1 MSKKN
6 DLNLSESTL
15 ESLREYVDDF
25 GMTVDDVVL
34 KLINENKSLKESLGQ
49 DFVLSGEK
57 EAHHFKDYV
66 IHKLHKGKIL
76 VTHNGLKA
84 SNMKKILIEAGRE
97 LGMDENEL
105 NPDFT
110 TYEIGRFLFKHLHA

>member
-34 KLINENKSLKESLGQ
+34 KLINENKSLKEL
-49 DFVLSGEK
+49 LC
-57 EAHHFKDYV
+57 V
-66 IHKLHKGKIL
+66 IWRKGSAPL
-76 VTHNGLKA
+76 
-84 SNMKKILIEAGRE
+84 
-97 LGMDENEL
+97 
-105 NPDFT
+105 
-110 TYEIGRFLFKHLHA
+110 

>member
-49 DFVLSGEK
+49 DFVISGEN
-57 EAHHFKDYV
+57 EAQHF
-66 IHKLHKGKIL
+66 
-76 VTHNGLKA
+76 
-84 SNMKKILIEAGRE
+84 
-97 LGMDENEL
+97 
-105 NPDFT
+105 
-110 TYEIGRFLFKHLHA
+110 

>member
-34 KLINENKSLKESLGQ
+34 KLINENK
-49 DFVLSGEK
+49 
-57 EAHHFKDYV
+57 
-66 IHKLHKGKIL
+66 
-76 VTHNGLKA
+76 
-84 SNMKKILIEAGRE
+84 
-97 LGMDENEL
+97 
-105 NPDFT
+105 
-110 TYEIGRFLFKHLHA
+110 

>member
-34 KLINENKSLKESLGQ
+34 KLINENKSLKELLGQ

-57 EAHHFKDYV
+57 EAHHFKD
-66 IHKLHKGKIL
+66 
-76 VTHNGLKA
+76 
-84 SNMKKILIEAGRE
+84 
-97 LGMDENEL
+97 
-105 NPDFT
+105 
-110 TYEIGRFLFKHLHA
+110 

>member
-1 MSKKN
+1 MSKNN

-25 GMTVDDVVL
+25 GMNVDDVVL

-49 DFVLSGEK
+49 DFVLSGYK

-66 IHKLHKGKIL
+66 NHKLHKGKIL
-76 VTHNGLKA
+76 VTHNG
-84 SNMKKILIEAGRE
+84 
-97 LGMDENEL
+97 
-105 NPDFT
+105 
-110 TYEIGRFLFKHLHA
+110 

>member
-34 KLINENKSLKESLGQ
+34 KLINENKSLKESLG
-49 DFVLSGEK
+49 
-57 EAHHFKDYV
+57 
-66 IHKLHKGKIL
+66 
-76 VTHNGLKA
+76 
-84 SNMKKILIEAGRE
+84 
-97 LGMDENEL
+97 L
-105 NPDFT
+105 NVSYSYQT
-110 TYEIGRFLFKHLHA
+110 TNQCSF